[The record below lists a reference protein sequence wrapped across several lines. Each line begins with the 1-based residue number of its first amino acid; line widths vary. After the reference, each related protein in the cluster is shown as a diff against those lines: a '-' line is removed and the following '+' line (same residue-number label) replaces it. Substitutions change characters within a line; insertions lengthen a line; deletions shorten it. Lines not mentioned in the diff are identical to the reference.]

1 MEILTSIVGKVVDYT
16 VAPIGRQASYLIF
29 YKGNFKM
36 LADNVNDLQAARER
50 VFHSVE
56 EERRNGKEIERDV
69 VNWLEKVSEVIETAN
84 QLQQEPRRANVR
96 CSKWGFP
103 NLILRHQLSRKATK
117 IAHDVVQVQGKG
129 MFDRF
134 GYLPSLD
141 GVASSSSTRGNEK
154 YQTRDSLKEDIVN
167 ALSDL
172 NSRNIGVYGL
182 GGVGKTT
189 LVEDVALIATQHKL
203 FDKVVIAHVSKN
215 PDFKTIQGEIADL
228 LGLRFDEETIFGRA
242 NRLRQR
248 IKMEKSILVIL
259 DNIWTML
266 DLKEVGIPFGNEH
279 NGCKLLMTSRNQDV
293 LVQMDVPKNFTFK
306 LELMSENET
315 WNLFQFMAGDVV
327 KDKNLKDVAFQVA
340 QKCEGLPLRVVTVA
354 RAMRNKRDMQSWKEA
369 LRKLQSNDQTEMEA
383 LTYSALEL
391 SYNSLESDEMRD
403 LFLLFALL
411 EGENVEYFLKVAVG
425 LNILKH
431 VNTMDEARNKLY
443 TIIRSLEMTC
453 LLLDVKTGGNIPM
466 HDFVRDFATSIA
478 RRDKHVFLRKRS
490 DEELP
495 TSALLNRC
503 MQIVLR
509 WCHIHELPQMIVC
522 PNIKLFLL
530 ASKNRSLKIP
540 NTFFEGMGS
549 LRVLDLTSLNL
560 SSLPTS
566 FRFLTNLKT
575 LCLDLCIL
583 ENMDAI
589 EGLQNLEI
597 LRIWKSSMIKFPR
610 EIGRLTQLRML
621 DLSNSGIEVLP
632 PNILS
637 SLIKLEELYMGNTS
651 INWEDVNSTVQNGNA
666 SIAELHK
673 LPSLTALEL
682 QIRETWMLPRDMQV
696 TFEKLNLFKIAIGD
710 VWDWADIKDGTL
722 KTLMLKLGTN
732 IHLEHGIK
740 SLIKGVEN
748 LYLDDVD
755 GIQNV
760 LYNLSAD
767 GFPLLKHLHVQN
779 NANMKHIVDSKE
791 RNQIQVSF
799 PILETLV
806 LHNLKN
812 LEHICHGP
820 LSITSFGSLS
830 VIKVKNCIQL
840 KYLFSY
846 TMFKGLSHL
855 SEIEVCRCNN
865 IKEIVLEDINSSA
878 NNDIANEK
886 IDFLLLRSLTLE
898 HLETIEDFFSYS
910 STDSR
915 SKQKYHGSETDVSA
929 PFFNAQ
935 VAFPN
940 LDTIKLSSLLNL
952 NKIWDDNYDSMHN
965 LTSLIVDNCGGL
977 KYLFSSTV
985 VGSFNK
991 LKHLEISNCAIM
1003 EEIIAKEEESNAS
1016 KEVHFC
1022 KLEKIILKDMD
1033 NLKTIWHHQF
1043 EALKM
1048 LQVNNCNKIV
1058 VVFPSSM
1065 QKTYNKLEM
1074 LEVTN
1079 CDLVEAIFELNFNE
1093 NSNVEDA
1100 THLKEVTIDGLPK
1113 LKKIWSG
1120 NPQEILSFQ
1129 NLRNVKLKF
1138 CASLEYLLPLSVAS
1152 RCSHLKELH
1161 ILQCVNMKEIVAE
1174 EKESSSVNAAPI
1186 FEFNQLITL
1195 KLGNLHRLKGFYAKE
1210 HTVLCPSLKIID
1222 VTYCPKLTLYRS
1234 SNIRDDIAPFLVETV
1249 IPDLEKLTISGK
1261 EAKMILQAQNSSGLF
1276 TKMKFLVLCAY
1287 KNDDT
1292 FPHQFLENARNLESL
1307 VVQKSCFKKIFQN
1320 EGKMWEKTDTK
1331 IKKLTLNALPNLEH
1345 ICEEG
1350 FRIDSVLEFLE
1361 YLWVYRCPS
1370 LIDLLPSSATFT
1382 HLVYLGIKDCNGLT
1396 KLITSPTAQ
1405 SLNKLITLK
1414 IEDCTSLEEIVTG
1427 EENVHITF
1435 ICLRGLILEC
1445 LPSLK
1450 QFCSSKCFFKFPL
1463 LEVVIVKECPRM
1475 EVFSEG
1481 YISTPKLRK
1490 VKIAKNDEEW
1500 FWKGNLNDT
1509 ITSMFEDK
1517 VAFGKFE
1524 YLALS
1529 DYPEMKDLWY
1539 GQVDQNLFC
1548 NLKHLVVNKCDFLSH
1563 VLFPSN
1569 VMQVLYGLEELEV
1582 TDCDSLEA
1590 VFDVK
1595 GMKSKDTLIKQSTQL
1610 KTLTL
1615 SNLPKLK
1622 HIWNDNPHE
1631 IICFGNLCTVN
1642 VSMCQILFYIFSS
1655 SQCQDLEH
1663 LEMLNIESC
1672 GVEQIV
1678 GMEEEISM
1686 EINFNF
1692 PHLNELVLYRLT
1704 NLKSFYQ
1711 GKYSL
1716 ECPSLKVLNVYR
1728 CEALRMFSFI
1738 HKQPNLMD
1746 ISHDILSQQALF
1758 SIDEKL
1764 SPNLEELAIN
1774 GTDMLGILNGYCQEN
1789 MFHKVEFLRLQS
1801 FDESPT
1807 SFMNE
1812 FHKIFPN
1819 HKTLQVRNSS
1829 FEILFPIK
1837 RTTGHLSMKNLK
1849 QVRHLW
1855 VYELEKLEHIW
1866 EKEFLLDHPLLQ
1878 DLEVLHVLTC
1888 PSLISLVPSS
1898 ASFTNLTSL
1907 KVADCKELLYLTP
1920 SSTARSLVQLKG
1932 LAISNCEKMIE
1943 IVKIDEENADKD
1955 IIFENLETMKF
1966 TSLSSLTSFCY
1977 EKHTI
1982 IFPSLL
1988 SLTVQEC
1995 PQMEIFSS
2003 GVTVAPYLTEIE
2015 VEEETIRWKDDIN
2028 TTIQQLFLE
2037 KELLR
2042 SNSLNET
2049 TISPH
2054 LQGGQVGIDAGPE
2067 E

>member
-69 VNWLEKVSEVIETAN
+69 VNWLEKVNEVIETAN

-96 CSKWGFP
+96 CSTWGFP

-117 IAHDVVQVQGKG
+117 IAHDVVQVHGKG

-154 YQTRDSLKEDIVN
+154 YETRESLKEDIVK

-189 LVEDVALIATQHKL
+189 LVEDVALIAKQHKL

-354 RAMRNKRDMQSWKEA
+354 RAMRNKRDMQSWKEV
-369 LRKLQSNDQTEMEA
+369 LRKLQCNDHIEMDG

-403 LFLLFALL
+403 LFLLFALIK
-411 EGENVEYFLKVAVG
+411 GENVEYFLKVAMG
-425 LNILKH
+425 LNILKY

-443 TIIRSLEMTC
+443 TIIRALEETC
-453 LLLDVKTGGNIPM
+453 LLLDVKTGGNILM
-466 HDFVRDFATSIA
+466 HDFVCDFATFIA
-478 RRDKHVFLRKRS
+478 CRDKHVFLRKQS
-490 DEELP
+490 NEELP
-495 TSALLNRC
+495 TNAFLNRC

-509 WCHIHELPQMIVC
+509 QCHIQELPRTIVC
-522 PNIKLFLL
+522 PNIKLFFLS
-530 ASKNRSLKIP
+530 SKNRSLKIP
-540 NTFFEGMGS
+540 DTFFEGLGS
-549 LRVLDLTSLNL
+549 LRVLNLTCLNL

-566 FRFLTNLKT
+566 FRFLPDLKT
-575 LCLDLCIL
+575 LCLDFCIL

-632 PNILS
+632 SNILS

-673 LPSLTALEL
+673 LPNLTALEL
-682 QIRETWMLPRDMQV
+682 QIRETWMLPSDIQLM
-696 TFEKLNLFKIAIGD
+696 FEKLNLFKIAIGD
-710 VWDWADIKDGTL
+710 VWEWADIKDGTL

-740 SLIKGVEN
+740 ALIKDVEN

-755 GIQNV
+755 GIHNV
-760 LYNLSAD
+760 LYQLNGK
-767 GFPLLKHLHVQN
+767 GFPLLKHLRVQN

-791 RNQIQVSF
+791 RNQIHVSF

-820 LSITSFGSLS
+820 LSITSFGCLS
-830 VIKVKNCIQL
+830 VIKVKNCVQL

-846 TMFKGLSHL
+846 TMVKGLSHL
-855 SEIEVCRCNN
+855 SEIEVCDCNYM
-865 IKEIVLEDINSSA
+865 KEIVIEDINSSA
-878 NNDIANEK
+878 NNDTANEK

-898 HLETIEDFFSYS
+898 HLETIDDFFSYS
-910 STDSR
+910 STVSR
-915 SKQKYHGSETDVSA
+915 SKQNYHGLEPDVSA

-940 LDTIKLSSLLNL
+940 LDTLKLSSLLNL
-952 NKIWDDNYDSMHN
+952 NKIWDDNYHSMYN

-985 VGSFNK
+985 VGSFKN
-991 LKHLEISNCAIM
+991 LKHLEISNCAMM
-1003 EEIIAKEEESNAS
+1003 EEIITKEEGNSAS
-1016 KEVHFC
+1016 EEVQFC
-1022 KLEKIILKDMD
+1022 KLEKIILKDME
-1033 NLKTIWHHQF
+1033 NLKTIWHRQF
-1043 EALKM
+1043 ETSKM
-1048 LQVNNCNKIV
+1048 LQVKNCNKIV

-1065 QKTYNKLEM
+1065 QKRYNKLEM

-1079 CDLVEAIFELNFNE
+1079 CALVEAIFELSFKE
-1093 NSNVEDA
+1093 STSVEDT

-1120 NPQEILSFQ
+1120 NPEEILSFQ
-1129 NLRNVKLKF
+1129 NLINVKLKF
-1138 CASLEYLLPLSVAS
+1138 CASLEYLLPLSVAT

-1161 ILQCVNMKEIVAE
+1161 IIDCGNMKEIVAE
-1174 EKESSSVNAAPI
+1174 EKESSVNVAPI
-1186 FEFNQLITL
+1186 FELNQLSTL
-1195 KLGNLHRLKGFYAKE
+1195 LLWYLGKLKGFYAKK
-1210 HTVLCPSLKIID
+1210 HTVSCPSLNDID
-1222 VTYCPKLTLYRS
+1222 VVHCPKLNLYRPLSTRS
-1234 SNIRDDIAPFLVETV
+1234 SNRQDDNLFVITQEPPFIVEEV
-1249 IPDLEKLTISGK
+1249 IPNLEKLRIDCK
-1261 EAKMILQAQNSSGLF
+1261 EANMILQAQNSSGLF
-1276 TKMKFLVLCAY
+1276 TKMASLRLSSY
-1287 KNDDT
+1287 KNEDIQ
-1292 FPHQFLENARNLESL
+1292 FPYRFLQNVRSLEYL
-1307 VVQKSCFKKIFQN
+1307 CVEHSCFKKIFQN
-1320 EGKMWEKTDTK
+1320 VRKDFIGCTK
-1331 IKKLTLNALPNLEH
+1331 IKRLSLVALPNLEH

-1350 FRIDSVLEFLE
+1350 FQTDSVLEFLDF
-1361 YLWVYRCPS
+1361 LWVYSCSS
-1370 LIDLLPSSATFT
+1370 LINLLPSSVTFT

-1396 KLITSPTAQ
+1396 KLITSLTAQ
-1405 SLNKLITLK
+1405 SLNKLVTLK
-1414 IEDCTSLEEIVTG
+1414 IEDCASLEEIIIA
-1427 EENVHITF
+1427 EENIHITF
-1435 ICLRGLILEC
+1435 ISLQILMLEC
-1445 LPSLK
+1445 LPSLN

-1463 LEVVIVKECPRM
+1463 LEVVIVRECPRM
-1475 EVFSEG
+1475 KVFSEG
-1481 YISTPKLRK
+1481 YTSTPNLQK
-1490 VKIAKNDEEW
+1490 VKTAENDEEW

-1517 VAFGKFE
+1517 VAFRKFK

-1539 GQVDQNLFC
+1539 SEIEQNVFC
-1548 NLKHLVVNKCDFLSH
+1548 NLKHLVVHRCDFLSH

-1582 TDCDSLEA
+1582 RDCDSLEA

-1595 GMKSKDTLIKQSTQL
+1595 GMKSKDTLVKQRTQL
-1610 KTLTL
+1610 KKLTL
-1615 SNLPKLK
+1615 SSLPKLK
-1622 HIWNDNPHE
+1622 QIWNEDPHE
-1631 IICFGNLCTVN
+1631 IINFGNLCMVK
-1642 VSMCQILFYIFSS
+1642 VSKCQSLLYIFPLSL
-1655 SQCQDLEH
+1655 CEDLVH
-1663 LEMLNIESC
+1663 LEKLVIDSF
-1672 GVEQIV
+1672 GVEEIV
-1678 GMEEEISM
+1678 AMGEGSM
-1686 EINFNF
+1686 EHSFTF
-1692 PHLNELVLYRLT
+1692 PQLNKLRLISLK
-1704 NLKSFYQ
+1704 NLTSFYR
-1711 GKYSL
+1711 GKHSL
-1716 ECPSLKVLNVYR
+1716 DLPSLKELEVSR
-1728 CEALRMFSFI
+1728 CAFNHLE
-1738 HKQPNLMD
+1738 
-1746 ISHDILSQQALF
+1746 LF
-1758 SIDEKL
+1758 SIEKL
-1764 SPNLEELAIN
+1764 SRNLEELTIN
-1774 GTDMLGILNGYCQEN
+1774 RTDLLEVLNQEHI
-1789 MFHKVEFLRLQS
+1789 FEKVQTLYLRYLDETPTTFLNKYS
-1801 FDESPT
+1801 HT
-1807 SFMNE
+1807 
-1812 FHKIFPN
+1812 IFPN
-1819 HKTLQVRNSS
+1819 LDTLCVRQSYIGTLFSATSYPRMQISKQIKTLM
-1829 FEILFPIK
+1829 
-1837 RTTGHLSMKNLK
+1837 LS
-1849 QVRHLW
+1849 
-1855 VYELEKLEHIW
+1855 ELEMLKHIW
-1866 EKEFLLDHPLLQ
+1866 QEDFPLDYLLLQ
-1878 DLEVLHVLTC
+1878 DLRELYVRNC
-1888 PSLISLVPSS
+1888 PRLISLAPSS
-1898 ASFTNLTSL
+1898 TSFTNLTTLVVDS
-1907 KVADCKELLYLTP
+1907 CKKLNYLMT
-1920 SSTARSLVQLKG
+1920 SSTAKSLIQLKI
-1932 LAISNCEKMIE
+1932 LKIMNCKKMSDVVNIDDEKAD
-1943 IVKIDEENADKD
+1943 VVNIDDEKADQED
-1955 IIFENLETMKF
+1955 IIFENLEVMEL
-1966 TSLSSLTSFCY
+1966 TSLSSLRSFCNGNQ
-1977 EKHTI
+1977 TF
-1982 IFPSLL
+1982 IFPSLQ

-1995 PQMEIFSS
+1995 PKMEIFSS

-2015 VEEETIRWKDDIN
+2015 VVEGTMRWKVEP
-2028 TTIQQLFLE
+2028 QPGLFEDKWHRCVGNIESRKYLS
-2037 KELLR
+2037 KC
-2042 SNSLNET
+2042 SNS
-2049 TISPH
+2049 
-2054 LQGGQVGIDAGPE
+2054 
-2067 E
+2067 